1 VRFGVYVPAFGEY
14 DAPTLAALAR
24 EAEDAG
30 WDGFFIWD
38 HLLWAPDPGSP
49 LADTTVALTAI
60 ALATER
66 VRFGALVTALARRR
80 PWKLA
85 KEAATLDRLS
95 GGRLVVGVGL
105 GARGDLEPV
114 GETVDQGERAAL
126 LDEGVEVLAS
136 LWSGEPIRYEGRAF
150 RLAGA
155 RMLPTPLQRPRIPI
169 WVAGFWPNKPPFRR
183 AARWDGAV
191 PLRRGALL
199 EGLSPGELRDCV
211 AYIGA
216 HRADDAPIDVLA
228 FGTSRERNPELVAE
242 CEAAGAT
249 WWLEAVNPLEE
260 SLAEFRARMTLG
272 PPRSP
277 GGAGRASASST

>member
-1 VRFGVYVPAFGEY
+1 MRFGVYVPTFGEY
-14 DAPTLAALAR
+14 DVRTLAALAG
-24 EAEDAG
+24 EAERAG

-38 HLLWAPDPGSP
+38 HLFWAPRQGVP

-66 VRFGALVTALARRR
+66 VRFGALVTPLARRR

-105 GARGDLEPV
+105 GGRGDFEPV
-114 GETVDQGERAAL
+114 GETVDEGERAAL
-126 LDEGVEVLAS
+126 LDEGLEVLTS
-136 LWSGEPIRYEGRAF
+136 LWSGVPVSHAGRAF

-155 RMLPTPLQRPRIPI
+155 SMLPTPLQQPRIPI

-191 PLRRGALL
+191 PLRRGLLL
-199 EGLSPGELRDCV
+199 EGLSPAELHDCT
-211 AYIGA
+211 AYMRA
-216 HRADDAPIDVLA
+216 HRADDAPFDVLV
-228 FGTSRERNPELVAE
+228 FGTSPERSRELTAE
-242 CEAAGAT
+242 YEAAGAT
-249 WWLEAVNPLEE
+249 WLIEAVNPLEE
-260 SLAEFRARMTLG
+260 SLDEFRPRMIRG
-272 PPRSP
+272 P
-277 GGAGRASASST
+277 AASLTERGD